1 MPELV
6 TTLEPKLS
14 DEELATKYKQQVID
28 VLNNV
33 LLPVMDD
40 ALKNGLTINLQ
51 LGVTPF
57 KKNIIQMVQIV
68 KVINV

>member
-1 MPELV
+1 MEIV
-6 TTLEPKLS
+6 TTLEPKLN
-14 DEELATKYKQQVID
+14 DEELAKKYKQQILD

-40 ALKNGLTINLQ
+40 ALKDGLTINFQ

-57 KKNIIQMVQIV
+57 KKNIIQQIQIV